1 MTKTIDII
9 LYPKYI
15 QEDLIKMLQLRPG
28 ESTRLSNGN
37 VASIDRR
44 GSLVEVEVQQADY
57 EVDE

>member
-9 LYPKYI
+9 LYPKFT
-15 QEDLIKMLQLRPG
+15 QEDLIKMLQLRPS
-28 ESTRLSNGN
+28 ESITLSNGN

-44 GSLVEVEVQQADY
+44 GSIVEIEIQQANY